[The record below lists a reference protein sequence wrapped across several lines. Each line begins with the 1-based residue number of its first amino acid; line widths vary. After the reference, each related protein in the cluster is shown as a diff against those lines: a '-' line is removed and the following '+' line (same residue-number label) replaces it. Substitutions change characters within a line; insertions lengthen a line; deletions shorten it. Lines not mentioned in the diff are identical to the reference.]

1 MYNKKDYQLANEVG
15 NHSLRENLTNLY
27 SQFLDVL
34 RISPGCVA
42 RREAEKRFTNDLQK
56 ISFQFHTI
64 A

>member
-1 MYNKKDYQLANEVG
+1 MYKKNYQLANELG
-15 NHSLRENLTNLY
+15 SLSPQDNKTNLW